1 MSGPEARILAIWFNA
16 QCVGRLREQNG
27 LWALDYDAAWQTS
40 ATGFDLA
47 PSLPRQAGSIV
58 DGASQRPVQ
67 WFFDNL
73 LPEEGARELLAKDA
87 RLSTAD
93 AFGLLAWYGRE
104 SAGALT
110 LLAPDET
117 PVLDEGHL
125 PLTDEAL
132 SERIRQLPAISLTHG
147 APKKI
152 SLAGAQHKL
161 AVVLTPEGLFEPRG
175 NTPSTHILK
184 PEHQDKDNYPHSV
197 INEWFAMTLA
207 KRVGLPVPEVTLRH
221 VPEPVYL
228 IERFDRASSA
238 AGIIRLQT
246 LDACQVLGLDK
257 SFKYT
262 QATPDSLN
270 QLIDACRE
278 KARTRLTLY
287 RWVVFNTL
295 IGNDDAHLKNVS
307 FHVEGSER
315 GTTLRLA
322 PHYDLLCTSAYRPGN
337 DWGGAEL
344 SWAMGDAK
352 YAHQLTRGH
361 VVAFGEA
368 IGLPARL
375 AERELEQLLVNVEA
389 AGIKLLAELPAGSHA
404 GEVRFTRQIVYG
416 VMRDM
421 STRLSHRIP

>member
-1 MSGPEARILAIWFNA
+1 MSRPEARTLAIWFNA
-16 QCVGRLREQNG
+16 QRVGQLREQNG
-27 LWALDYDAAWQTS
+27 LWALDYDPAWQVS

-47 PSLPRQAGSIV
+47 PSLPRRAGSIV

-87 RLSTAD
+87 RLSKAD

-117 PVLDEGHL
+117 PVVEEGNVL
-125 PLTDEAL
+125 LTDEAL
-132 SERIRQLPAISLTHG
+132 SVRIRQLPTVSLTHG

-161 AVVLTPEGLFEPRG
+161 AVVFTPEGLFEPRG

-184 PEHQDKDNYPHSV
+184 PDHQDKDNYPHSV

-207 KRVGLPVPEVTLRH
+207 KRVGLPVPEVMLRH

-228 IERFDRASSA
+228 IERFDRALSA

-246 LDACQVLGLDK
+246 LDACQLLGLDK

-270 QLIDACRE
+270 RLIDACRE
-278 KARTRLTLY
+278 KARTRLALY

-295 IGNDDAHLKNVS
+295 IGNDDAHLKNLS
-307 FHVEGSER
+307 FYVEGSER
-315 GTTLRLA
+315 EATVRLA
-322 PHYDLLCTSAYRPGN
+322 PHYDLLCTSVYRNGN
-337 DWGGAEL
+337 DWAGAEL
-344 SWAMGDAK
+344 SWAMGDAE
-352 YAHQLTRGH
+352 YAHQLTNEH
-361 VVAFGEA
+361 VIAFGVD
-368 IGLPARL
+368 IGLPEKLARKELDLL
-375 AERELEQLLVNVEA
+375 ASNTEA
-389 AGIKLLAELPAGSHA
+389 NGIKLLGELPAGSHA

-416 VMRDM
+416 VIKDM
-421 STRLSHRIP
+421 STRLRMK

>member
-1 MSGPEARILAIWFNA
+1 MSGPEARTLAIWFNA
-16 QCVGRLREQNG
+16 QRVGQLREQNG
-27 LWALDYDAAWQTS
+27 LWALDYDAAWQAS

-87 RLSTAD
+87 SLSTAD

-104 SAGALT
+104 SAGALS

-117 PVLDEGHL
+117 PVLDEGSL

-132 SERIRQLPAISLTHG
+132 SARIRQLPAISLTHG

-184 PEHQDKDNYPHSV
+184 PEHQDKDNYAHSV

-207 KRVGLPVPEVTLRH
+207 KRVGLPVPDVLVRH

-228 IERFDRASSA
+228 IERFDRAASPT
-238 AGIIRLQT
+238 GMTRLQT
-246 LDACQVLGLDK
+246 LDACQLLGLDK

-270 QLIDACRE
+270 RLIDACRE
-278 KARTRLTLY
+278 KARTRQALY

-295 IGNDDAHLKNVS
+295 IGNDDAHLKNLS

-322 PHYDLLCTSAYRPGN
+322 PHYDLLCTSVYRPGN
-337 DWGGAEL
+337 DWEGAEL
-344 SWAMGDAK
+344 SWAMGDAT
-352 YAHQLTRGH
+352 YVHQLTRGH

-368 IGLPARL
+368 IGLPASL
-375 AERELEQLLVNVEA
+375 AERELDQLLVNVEA
-389 AGIKLLAELPAGSHA
+389 AGVKLLAELTTGSHA
-404 GEVRFTRQIVYG
+404 GEMRFTRQIVHG
-416 VMRDM
+416 VMKDM
-421 STRLSHRIP
+421 STRLDRNRS

>member
-1 MSGPEARILAIWFNA
+1 MSGPEARTLAIWFNA
-16 QCVGRLREQNG
+16 QRVGQLREQNG
-27 LWALDYDAAWQTS
+27 LWVLDYDSAWQMS

-47 PSLPRQAGSIV
+47 PSLPRKASSIV

-87 RLSTAD
+87 SLSTAD

-110 LLAPDET
+110 LLPPDDP
-117 PVLDEGHL
+117 PVLDEGNL

-132 SERIRQLPAISLTHG
+132 STRIRQLPTISLTHG

-207 KRVGLPVPEVTLRH
+207 KRVGLPVPEIMLLH

-238 AGIIRLQT
+238 AGVVRLQT
-246 LDACQVLGLDK
+246 LDACQLLGLDK

-262 QATPDSLN
+262 QATTDSLN
-270 QLIDACRE
+270 RLVDACRE
-278 KARTRLTLY
+278 KARTRLALY

-295 IGNDDAHLKNVS
+295 IGNDDAHLKNLS

-315 GTTLRLA
+315 DTTLRLA
-322 PHYDLLCTSAYRPGN
+322 PHYDMLCTSVYRAGN
-337 DWGGAEL
+337 DWESAEL
-344 SWAMGDAK
+344 SWAMGDAR

-361 VVAFGEA
+361 VVTFGKKM
-368 IGLPARL
+368 GLPAAV
-375 AERELEQLLVNVEA
+375 AEKELNQLLSKLDA
-389 AGIKLLAELPAGSHA
+389 AGLALLDALPGGSHA
-404 GEVRFTRQIVYG
+404 GEKRLIRQVVHG
-416 VMRDM
+416 VMKDM
-421 STRLSHRIP
+421 AKQLS